1 MIAPD
6 ETVVKAS
13 FGFWENLLA
22 KQFQFKNYFEVF
34 EIKDD
39 EIIIKSDDS
48 KDVLEAIMKLS
59 KEYPQQ
65 IFHVKTDSKDRWN
78 NYVQLYECQNG
89 TSKLVNEG
97 YEFVFCTTSKDG
109 KKHDTKEL
117 IEFKKKL
124 VEFYRKIDQPNPK
137 KIHMSLGFEK
147 DGTEGD
153 LNNDELSYTVTYTTK
168 DTRYTA
174 IRNGMTYI
182 MIEVEAY
189 NSIF

>member
-89 TSKLVNEG
+89 TSKLVNE
-97 YEFVFCTTSKDG
+97 
-109 KKHDTKEL
+109 TKEL